1 MWNFAIYLP
10 LMVGD
15 QIPNGDSDWECYLLL
30 LDILKICM
38 ARILSIDLIQYLQ
51 VLIEMYLRLFRE
63 CYPEAN
69 IIPKQHYL
77 VHLPSQAL
85 K

>member
-1 MWNFAIYLP
+1 MWNFAVYLP

-15 QIPNGDSDWECYLLL
+15 QIPNDDSDWECYLLL

-38 ARILSIDLIQYLQ
+38 ARILSIDLIQYLE
-51 VLIEMYLRLFRE
+51 VLVEMYLRLFRK

>member
-1 MWNFAIYLP
+1 MWNFAVYLP

-15 QIPNGDSDWECYLLL
+15 QIPNDDSDWECYLLL

-38 ARILSIDLIQYLQ
+38 ARILSIDLIQYLE
-51 VLIEMYLRLFRE
+51 VLIEMYLRSFRK

>member
-1 MWNFAIYLP
+1 MWNFAVYLP

-15 QIPNGDSDWECYLLL
+15 QIPNDDSDWECYLLL

-38 ARILSIDLIQYLQ
+38 ARILSIDLIQ
-51 VLIEMYLRLFRE
+51 MYLRLFRK

>member
-1 MWNFAIYLP
+1 MWNFAVYLP

-15 QIPNGDSDWECYLLL
+15 QIPNDDSDWECYLLL

-38 ARILSIDLIQYLQ
+38 ARILSIDLIQYLE
-51 VLIEMYLRLFRE
+51 VLIEMYLHLFRK

-69 IIPKQHYL
+69 IIPKQHYV